1 MSCCSNCGAYIPDGF
16 DECTACGT
24 LTYEAEAAKRK
35 AASATQ
41 SKKSES
47 EPAYESGDA
56 RKDAVAAA
64 AEAARKA
71 AELAR
76 EEIRK
81 AVEPNSKKSSYK
93 KSGSSFRSGADKYY
107 DPNSKSGAD
116 RYYNTNARSDY
127 NEGPKKYSS
136 EYDADARENKSLGAF
151 CYLGPLLLIPFLS
164 KPDSQFLRYHC
175 NQGLVLTLFC
185 ILVNIAGYVPL
196 IGWMM
201 SACGWIAAVTMFV
214 KGLKNVSEGKRT
226 PLPLIGD
233 ITIIK

>member
-1 MSCCSNCGAYIPDGF
+1 MSYCSNCGAYIPDGF
-16 DECTACGT
+16 EECTACGT
-24 LTYEAEAAKRK
+24 LTYEAEAAKRT
-35 AASATQ
+35 AASAAK
-41 SKKSES
+41 SKKAEPTYTPES
-47 EPAYESGDA
+47 TDA

-76 EEIRK
+76 DEIRK

-93 KSGSSFRSGADKYY
+93 NSGSAYKSGADKYY
-107 DPNSKSGAD
+107 STDTKNGAD
-116 RYYNTNARSDY
+116 RYYSATTRSDY

-136 EYDADARENKSLGAF
+136 EYDADARENRSLGAL

-185 ILVNIAGYVPL
+185 ILVNIAGHVPL

-214 KGLKNVSEGKRT
+214 KGLKNVTEGKRT
-226 PLPLIGD
+226 PIPLIGD